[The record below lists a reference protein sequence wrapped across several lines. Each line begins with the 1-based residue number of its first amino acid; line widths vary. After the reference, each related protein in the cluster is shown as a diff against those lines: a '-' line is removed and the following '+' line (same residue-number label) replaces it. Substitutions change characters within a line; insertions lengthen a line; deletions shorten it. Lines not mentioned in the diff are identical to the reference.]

1 MSCMSNTNIVWIVV
15 ALAALVIVAAIGL
28 LLAQRNK
35 EHRTALL
42 KSRFGNEYERAR
54 KQFGRGADAILGE
67 RLRHVERLHIRA
79 LTDAER
85 TRFGAAWQNI
95 QLQFVDDPRGAVSRA
110 NALVAE
116 VMRARGYP
124 SSADALEM
132 RCRDLSVDHADAVE
146 HYRAADGL
154 SHNPNPTTEQL
165 RQAVVHY
172 RAIFADLLEAPKR
185 ERHDTPVMMR
195 PRTV

>member
-1 MSCMSNTNIVWIVV
+1 MSNTNIVWIVV
-15 ALAALVIVAAIGL
+15 ALGALVVVAAIGL
-28 LLAQRNK
+28 ILAQRNK
-35 EHRTALL
+35 GHRTALL

-54 KQFGRGADAILGE
+54 QQFGRGADAILGE

-85 TRFGAAWQNI
+85 SRFGAAWQNI
-95 QLQFVDDPRGAVSRA
+95 QMQFVDDPRGAVGRA
-110 NALVAE
+110 NTLVGE
-116 VMRARGYP
+116 VMRTRGYP
-124 SSADALEM
+124 KGDALEL
-132 RCRDLSVDHADAVE
+132 RCRDLSVDHADAVQS
-146 HYRAADGL
+146 YRAAEAVT
-154 SHNPNPTTEQL
+154 HNPNPSTEQL

-172 RAIFADLLEAPKR
+172 RVIFADLLEVPKR